1 MEEFKQ
7 KLNLS
12 LTAKDIYL
20 KKFDGNKAGYDA
32 LQVDQFLDLV
42 IKDYQ
47 EIEHFIAE
55 KLDSLFKL
63 GQENVDLKNKLN
75 KLEDEHEKL
84 KEKLLYSGID
94 SEQNL
99 NNIDYLKRISQLE
112 NILYQNGINPNNIK

>member
-1 MEEFKQ
+1 MEEFKE